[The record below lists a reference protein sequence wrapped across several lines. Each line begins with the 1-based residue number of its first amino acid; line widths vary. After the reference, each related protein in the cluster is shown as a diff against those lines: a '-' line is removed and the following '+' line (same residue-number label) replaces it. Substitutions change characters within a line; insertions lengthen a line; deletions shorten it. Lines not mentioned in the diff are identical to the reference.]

1 MGNSGTFRKGDGRP
15 RKPKGAKNKVTQ
27 SIRQAFKDAF
37 DEMGGV
43 DALVEWGMKEENQGA
58 FYALASKLIP
68 TEITGPAGEPITFK
82 VIRPSAE
89 PKP

>member
-1 MGNSGTFRKGDGRP
+1 MKKQGAGIGKGTPGPGRP
-15 RKPKGAKNKVTQ
+15 VGSKNKVTQ

-43 DALVEWGMKEENQGA
+43 DALVEWGLKEENRGA

-68 TEITGPAGEPITFK
+68 TEITGPEGKDITVRF
-82 VIRPSAE
+82 IDAPDH
-89 PKP
+89 